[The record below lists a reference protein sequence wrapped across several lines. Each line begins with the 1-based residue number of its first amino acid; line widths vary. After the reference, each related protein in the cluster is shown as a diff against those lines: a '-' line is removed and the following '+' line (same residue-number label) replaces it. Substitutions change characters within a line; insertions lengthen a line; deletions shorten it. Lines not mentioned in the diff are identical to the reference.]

1 MSNDLIER
9 LRTNNC
15 DNLYEFSLRKE
26 AAKALEAKDAK
37 IERLE
42 ATLRGAY
49 TENKAYAKRI
59 AELEG
64 ALREIAKGEGRYDMD
79 PLKHCGNT
87 VEDMIGL
94 AKQAL
99 GGDDE

>member
-1 MSNDLIER
+1 MQIAELKD
-9 LRTNNC
+9 
-15 DNLYEFSLRKE
+15 
-26 AAKALEAKDAK
+26 ALKAKDQE

-64 ALREIAKGEGRYDMD
+64 ALREIAKRQDPMGGEAY
-79 PLKHCGNT
+79 
-87 VEDMIGL
+87 I

-99 GGDDE
+99 GG